1 MGATQVTQMIELN
14 GQMVRKIKTDRMM
27 LHKMQGALRELSF
40 QHHTDIRKQKQIVK
54 AIYIAEGKVTKVPPK
69 KEPEQHSPA
78 ADKQSSGERQI
89 KQLPEHKQDEMLKRL
104 LAIRASRQG
113 K

>member
-1 MGATQVTQMIELN
+1 MEAIQVTQMTELN
-14 GQMVRKIKTDRMM
+14 GQMVRKIQTDRLM

-40 QHHTDIRKQKQIVK
+40 QHHTDIRKQKQIVR
-54 AIYIAEGKVTKVPPK
+54 AIYIAEGRVTKVPPK
-69 KEPEQHSPA
+69 KEPRQRLPA
-78 ADKQSSGERQI
+78 ETKQSSVECQI